1 MTMRVLV
8 CGGRAFDDRD
18 AVFRTLDEINAADR
32 ITLLINGGAPGADDL
47 SSRWARTRSVAV
59 HIEPADWKKHGRAAG
74 PIRNRR
80 MLDEQRP
87 DLVVAF
93 PGGAGTNN
101 MIALALKAGVQVKR
115 V

>member
-1 MTMRVLV
+1 MRVLV
-8 CGGRAFDDRD
+8 CGGRVFDDRN
-18 AVFRTLDEINAADR
+18 AVFRTLDEIHAANR
-32 ITLLINGGAPGADDL
+32 ITLVINGGAPGADDL
-47 SSRWARTRSVAV
+47 SSKWARTRSVPM
-59 HIEPADWKKHGRAAG
+59 HIEPADWKKHGRVAG

-80 MLDEQRP
+80 MLDEQKP

-101 MIALALKAGVQVKR
+101 MIAIAEKAGVPVKR